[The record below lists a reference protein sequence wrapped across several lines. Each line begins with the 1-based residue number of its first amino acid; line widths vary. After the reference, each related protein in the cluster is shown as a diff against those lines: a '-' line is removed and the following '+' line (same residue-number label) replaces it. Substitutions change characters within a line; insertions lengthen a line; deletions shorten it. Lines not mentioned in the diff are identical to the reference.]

1 MSNHGRAT
9 RGWSLGNE
17 RWLPVVDVRVGLG
30 AELPVTLA
38 QVQIEGADGRAHVL
52 RVWGWAARPGDDKVL
67 FGLRLFWLGW
77 WTTRTLT
84 SSSRPASRMSTDTP
98 ASSESRAAATQPAL
112 PAPTTMSACVHVWS
126 SSASSSGPGQRR
138 TEVDVQSYSSAILT
152 VAVSRPLLKSAA
164 ADVHDRPIPDPPTR
178 PPRQR
183 VNITQAWPK
192 VRESARASE
201 GQERDSARRKVP
213 VNEKGKG
220 KRGGR
225 GGRRRQ
231 DLESD
236 KRRD

>member
-126 SSASSSGPGQRR
+126 SSASSSGPEQRR

-164 ADVHDRPIPDPPTR
+164 ADVHDRPIPDPR
-178 PPRQR
+178 PHLHVSMSTTQTIGNTAERARARTSKRGIRARQR
-183 VNITQAWPK
+183 KEEGAGE
-192 VRESARASE
+192 RE
-201 GQERDSARRKVP
+201 GH
-213 VNEKGKG
+213 G
-220 KRGGR
+220 
-225 GGRRRQ
+225 
-231 DLESD
+231 
-236 KRRD
+236 